1 MSTFVA
7 TTIKAILSLARQ
19 LRRSSISIAIIPI
32 LLLLFVGTVGYSL
45 LEGWSLFE
53 SLYATVITITTVGYG
68 DFSPSTPFGRIFTII
83 FTLVAIGLAGYAIST
98 LAVVIIEH
106 QLNRRGRLL
115 EEHRMNAIRQL
126 KDHMIICGAGILG
139 HRVANEF
146 RKRNMPFVLIEEDEE
161 TLKWAML
168 WMHDGYVTKR
178 NRHYHHLDEVDFS
191 EEEDKSVAEL
201 ADELGILYLMDDP
214 TDEQKLRQAGI
225 ERAQGLITALKDDR
239 DNMSVVLSGR
249 DMANRLDN
257 PNLRI
262 ISGVLDEWNMHRIYL
277 AGADKVIS
285 PNISSGFQIASTML
299 DPVVGEFWE
308 RMLYGKNDDQ
318 LVRFS
323 DLPLNENSP
332 WIGQTVAALKQQ
344 TSQLVVAIKRDDDYH
359 YAPDGEDLLLQNDI
373 LIVMGPQIPTNIR

>member
-68 DFSPSTPFGRIFTII
+68 DFSPSTLFGRIFAII

-106 QLNRRGRLL
+106 QLTRRSRLL
-115 EEHRMNAIRQL
+115 EEHRMNGIRHL
-126 KDHMIICGAGILG
+126 KEHMIICGAGILG

-146 RKRNMPFVLIEEDEE
+146 RKRNMPFILIEEDEE
-161 TLKWAML
+161 TLKWALL
-168 WMHDGYVTKR
+168 WMHGGYVSKR

-191 EEEDKSVAEL
+191 EEENKSVAEL

-225 ERAQGLITALKDDR
+225 ERAQGLVTALKDDR
-239 DNMSVVLSGR
+239 DNMAVVLSGR

-299 DPVVGEFWE
+299 DPAVGEFWE

-332 WIGQTVAALKQQ
+332 WIGQTVASLKQQ
-344 TSQLVVAIKRDDDYH
+344 TSQLVVAIKRDNDYL
-359 YAPDGEDLLLQNDI
+359 YAPDGEETLKSDDV
-373 LIVMGPQIPTNIR
+373 LIVLGPTIAPN